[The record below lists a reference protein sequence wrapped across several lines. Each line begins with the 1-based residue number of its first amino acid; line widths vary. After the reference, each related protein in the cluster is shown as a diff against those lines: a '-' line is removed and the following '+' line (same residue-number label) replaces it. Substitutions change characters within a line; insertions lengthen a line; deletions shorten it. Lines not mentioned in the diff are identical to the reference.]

1 MREGL
6 LKEDKAITED
16 RPDSTNDAA
25 EAKVSTSGGENTALL
40 LVATSFASLFFELLI
55 IRWLGCDFVSFGVF
69 KTFPLVTCF
78 VGLGTGVAK
87 GNSQS
92 FKLLPYALAVT
103 VATIIATSMSGY
115 GDLPFPSMSLYQWTS
130 LSGQSWQ
137 PLALEVLKMTLLI
150 ILLLMGPFGV
160 MFCIGSLIG
169 ELFNKMAP
177 LRAYCLDIAGAIIG
191 SITFGLLSFFFVSP
205 NIEIAILSVLFGGL
219 LLVSKRANP
228 PALALL
234 AATAIG
240 CVLPAFNPANT
251 IWSPYYRIDVH
262 EINLDPR
269 FTASGQLE
277 KLGIL
282 LHTNHGFS
290 QSFTLKNELK
300 LSPEGEKVEAARL
313 LAGFIDVRKHYYQL
327 PYLFKKPKD
336 VLILGAGSGSDVAEA
351 LRQGARVDAVEIDP
365 GVINLARKYN
375 PATSDPRVHY
385 FLDDGRRYL
394 SRTDKKYDL
403 IILACLDSR
412 AVSGTGSSLRTD
424 CYIHTKESY
433 QDCIKHLNDDGIV
446 ALSFGASVDGNSQ
459 WLRNRIYKTLED
471 VTGYPPVVLS
481 DEKAPVN
488 WPAYFFITGE
498 PVHRGLVVP
507 PMDPKTF
514 CGLNI
519 PKDATGIILSDDWPF
534 LYIKDKGLDLPYLAV
549 TLLII
554 LITVYV
560 GRSLVFAKKTGSDM
574 QLFGLGAAFILVEL
588 QAISRLSL
596 IYGATWLTSSVVIN
610 GVLLMILAA
619 NYLVIK
625 AKKPFNQHILYGLLF
640 LSLLASYCL
649 PVTAVLAAFAQA
661 HYIGMAVVT
670 LFTLLPILMAGLI
683 FATAFNIVKEPSRSF
698 AFNLLG
704 SVLGGLLEYLSTYL
718 GINNLVLVALAIY
731 VLSYLGARNAM
742 AIETK

>member
-1 MREGL
+1 M
-6 LKEDKAITED
+6 
-16 RPDSTNDAA
+16 
-25 EAKVSTSGGENTALL
+25 
-40 LVATSFASLFFELLI
+40 I

-87 GNSQS
+87 GDSKG
-92 FKLLPYALAVT
+92 FRLLPYALFVT
-103 VATIIATSMSGY
+103 VAAIIATSNSGY
-115 GDLPFPSMSLYQWTS
+115 GDLPFPSLSLYQWTN
-130 LSGQSWQ
+130 LSSQSWQ

-177 LRAYCLDIAGAIIG
+177 LKAYCVDIAGAIIG

-205 NIEIAILSVLFGGL
+205 NIEIAILSVIFAAL
-219 LLVSKRANP
+219 LLVSKRAKT
-228 PALALL
+228 ASLFVL

-240 CVLPAFNPANT
+240 CLLPQFNPANT

-262 EINLDPR
+262 EINLDKK
-269 FTASGQLE
+269 FTASGQFE

-300 LSPEGEKVEAARL
+300 LSPEGEKVEAAKL
-313 LAGFIDVRKHYYQL
+313 LAGFLDVRKHYYQL
-327 PYLFKKPKD
+327 PYLFKKPQE

-351 LRQGARVDAVEIDP
+351 VKQGANVDAVEIDP
-365 GVINLARKYN
+365 GVIDLAKKYN
-375 PATSDPRVHY
+375 PAVADPKVHY

-424 CYIHTKESY
+424 CYIHTRESY
-433 QDCIKHLNDDGIV
+433 LDCVKHLKDDGIL

-459 WLRNRIYKTLED
+459 WLRNRIYKTLEA

-481 DEKAPVN
+481 DEKAPVS

-498 PVHRGLVVP
+498 PVHRGQVIP
-507 PMDPKTF
+507 PTDPKTF
-514 CGLNI
+514 CGLTI
-519 PKDATGIILSDDWPF
+519 PSDATGIILSDDWPF
-534 LYIKDKGLDLPYLAV
+534 LYIKDKSLDLPYLAV

-554 LITVYV
+554 MITLYV
-560 GRSLVFAKKTGSDM
+560 GRSLVFAKKTGSDL

-625 AKKPFNQHILYGLLF
+625 SKQPFNQNLLYGLLF
-640 LSLLASYCL
+640 AALLASYFL
-649 PVTAVLAAFAQA
+649 PVTTVLAAFAQA
-661 HYIGMAVVT
+661 HYIGMALVT

-683 FATAFNIVKEPSRSF
+683 FATAFNTVKEPSRSF
-698 AFNLLG
+698 AYNLMG
-704 SVLGGLLEYLSTYL
+704 SVFGGLLEYLSTYL
-718 GINNLVLVALAIY
+718 GINNLVLVSLAIY
-731 VLSYLGARNAM
+731 VLSYLGAR
-742 AIETK
+742 ESLSTGRK